1 MSGPLPGTP
10 SVKECGGQS
19 WGMPCLLDHPPHQAL
34 VPALNGGGKGPW
46 LCGRAAVL
54 LVPAS
59 LLIHGATLGRGT
71 NLFVPRFPD
80 QSHTSSPAGRLEGQ

>member
-19 WGMPCLLDHPPHQAL
+19 WGMPCLLDHPPTRRL
-34 VPALNGGGKGPW
+34 PALNGGEKGPW
-46 LCGRAAVL
+46 LCGQAAVL
-54 LVPAS
+54 PVPAS

-71 NLFVPRFPD
+71 NLSVPRFPD
-80 QSHTSSPAGRLEGQ
+80 QSHTAPQLGD